1 MFWTWKLTHILMII
15 VIQSG
20 TKCSEDELLSKGEKS
35 REHPLDVFVC
45 TTEILRFALND
56 ITECQQVYCHLNLM
70 DTYTKNRVNPCNP
83 CLKRDAY
90 FDFHEYPYRNA
101 PNTACITRVRC
112 SVPSMLSKGKP
123 RTKVR

>member
-20 TKCSEDELLSKGEKS
+20 TKCSEES

-83 CLKRDAY
+83 CLKK
-90 FDFHEYPYRNA
+90 YPYRNV
-101 PNTACITRVRC
+101 PKTACITRVRC